1 MRRSFATCSHK
12 NHGDTNATPRVP
24 FFFGWVG
31 ARVDGGSPGGLQQP
45 GGSGPAAGPGG
56 AAVPRRGVFGAR
68 RGAGGPQHL
77 AGRGRGP
84 YPGGGLGGLQ
94 GVAGVAG
101 APKKHGFCVLLVGL
115 FGATCFSPTCR
126 RRRLCRFRTFA
137 SGRCFGV
144 LIGTATASFRIRITF
159 GRTPLG
165 VYKQSGEDSKVR
177 RKEDPM
183 AHVYSESVHSQP
195 DATTCLS
202 LNRAYFSRVAL
213 FGCLSAFHKLP
224 LLGGQNH
231 SVSFLA

>member
-1 MRRSFATCSHK
+1 MGAKIICDLFTQQPRRRKRHATRSFLLWVDCPGRRVRWSATTWGVWARCGARRSCGSAAR
-12 NHGDTNATPRVP
+12 GLWRPRWGAATPRWTWP
-24 FFFGWVG
+24 G
-31 ARVDGGSPGGLQQP
+31 ALPGGGFRAP
-45 GGSGPAAGPGG
+45 GGC
-56 AAVPRRGVFGAR
+56 RGC
-68 RGAGGPQHL
+68 GGPQK
-77 AGRGRGP
+77 AR
-84 YPGGGLGGLQ
+84 
-94 GVAGVAG
+94 
-101 APKKHGFCVLLVGL
+101 VLRFVSWS
-115 FGATCFSPTCR
+115 FRATCFSPTCR

-144 LIGTATASFRIRITF
+144 LIGTATASFRVRITF